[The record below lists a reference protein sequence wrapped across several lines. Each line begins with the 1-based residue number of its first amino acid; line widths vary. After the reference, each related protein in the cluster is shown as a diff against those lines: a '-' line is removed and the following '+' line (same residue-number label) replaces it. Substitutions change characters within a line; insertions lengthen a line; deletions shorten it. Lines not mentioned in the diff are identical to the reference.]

1 MHESISEM
9 VFLDPLTSTQ
19 MMLHRNIS
27 RSISQQQHC
36 ISDHLQQY
44 VSMTPTTLEKRTIR
58 YVEITNS
65 KSFLTPKDSE
75 DLSLLRPYFQ
85 KLGRW
90 SFV

>member
-9 VFLDPLTSTQ
+9 AFLDPLTSTQ
-19 MMLHRNIS
+19 MTLHRNIS
-27 RSISQQQHC
+27 RS